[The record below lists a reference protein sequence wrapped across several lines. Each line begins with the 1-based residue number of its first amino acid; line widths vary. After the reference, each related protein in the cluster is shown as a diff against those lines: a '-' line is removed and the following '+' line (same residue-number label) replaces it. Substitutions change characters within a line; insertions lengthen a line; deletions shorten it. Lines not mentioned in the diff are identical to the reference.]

1 MIMAEAICCT
11 LVNCNCD
18 SFKPG
23 KLKRRQCENCK
34 HGWVAHALS
43 KLKVHHMYQ
52 SSQVEIVHSNVV
64 FDICSLMLYGTQAI
78 PIRLKILLDRL
89 FSVLKQEEV
98 IQILNALDW
107 TLQDY
112 IRGYV
117 LQDVAG
123 KVLDR
128 WAIMT
133 FEEEIATLQQFLR
146 FGETKSIVELMA
158 LQDKEGQAVLVPSTR
173 TNSDIRTFIERNTPR
188 TVANLSTSKVD
199 KLSGNSMHHF
209 ENFINSMAFML
220 PFQLLGSVP
229 APFLGSPTGTL
240 QQQHHHHQ
248 LHQQH
253 QQQQCCGSVEQQR
266 RDDHD
271 QDSLRRDSP
280 LSLSR
285 PPESSLLCS
294 SSVSFTGD
302 LDRCED
308 KPMDSLSTTTKI
320 EAEDFSMSDNCSDG
334 PSTPC
339 TPSMSSDVTQMS
351 PDGKLRSFDRNGSG
365 GGGISGG
372 GAGGSLKKGRVYCNA
387 CEKTFYDKGTL
398 KIHYNAVHLKIKH
411 KCTID
416 GCNMVFSSLR
426 SRNRHSA
433 NPNPRLHMPMNRNNR
448 DKDLRGSIS
457 GDENSEGEKREYGTP
472 IPVCS
477 AESHKSVSSYMVSH
491 IDSGSK
497 LHSSSF
503 PSMGQSG
510 ILFPN
515 LKTVQPVLP
524 FYRSLVTPAELANT
538 PGTLPSL
545 PLLSSS
551 VPVKPVS
558 APEHCMT
565 DPIPKKKSRKSS
577 MPIKIEKE
585 EVERIEQID
594 KGSSSEDDAPLQ
606 GRDRDECDSRRAE
619 RRMYIRPDGDE
630 REVMGAYNGKEKEQA
645 SPKHLLDQ
653 TVDRD
658 MIERNG
664 KDDGPRQ
671 NETEVMTRSPSPF
684 ENRLVD
690 NHCDNSLLYQEPNG
704 NEERED
710 REHANSLH
718 STDKLSDLKWD
729 EGGHR
734 LTNGASLQ
742 LLDRDKEGSDGCV
755 NDYGDSGLSH
765 LEPNADLPHHC
776 EICSKTFKDPYSV
789 KMHYQNVHLKEMH
802 MCTVDGCNA
811 AFPSRRS
818 RDRHSANMN
827 LHHKLLTKESFS
839 PASTLYLP
847 SSHCRDRDSVGLDY
861 SQDQRDRDLSHRD
874 PTSHTSVI
882 FRGHNRMGL
891 VFPMSKMSAAA
902 DNAMSLGETEGLG
915 GGAGEGGGGGEDGA
929 VLDLSTSSSAPPRG
943 NGSARS
949 SWDSDGAGSEEGEGV
964 EEGEEVLPMEDSDE
978 SCDGIGMGRSGG
990 EELPLGGERTLSSVV
1005 GGQVGVQGGGG
1016 GSPITCHIC
1025 QKVYSNKG
1033 TFRAHYK
1040 TVHLRLLHKCKVPGC
1055 DTSFSSV
1062 RSRNRHSQNPNLH
1075 RNLAVSSGA
1084 TMDQE

>member
-1 MIMAEAICCT
+1 MAEAICCT
-11 LVNCNCD
+11 LVNCSCD
-18 SFKPG
+18 NFKPG

-43 KLKVHHMYQ
+43 KLKVHQMYQ

-173 TNSDIRTFIERNTPR
+173 TSSDIRTFIERNTPR
-188 TVANLSTSKVD
+188 AAANLSASKAE
-199 KLSGNSMHHF
+199 KMSSSSMHHF

-229 APFLGSPTGTL
+229 TPILGSSTGPL
-240 QQQHHHHQ
+240 QQG
-248 LHQQH
+248 HQQH
-253 QQQQCCGSVEQQR
+253 PQQPCGVSAEHQKQEDMGR
-266 RDDHD
+266 K
-271 QDSLRRDSP
+271 SLRRDNPLP
-280 LSLSR
+280 LSNLS
-285 PPESSLLCS
+285 ESNLLSCS
-294 SSVSFTGD
+294 SISFTAD
-302 LDRCED
+302 LVRSEE
-308 KPMDSLSTTTKI
+308 KQLENLLINAKI
-320 EAEDFSMSDNCSDG
+320 EAEDFSTSDNYSDA

-351 PDGKLRSFDRNGSG
+351 PEGKVRSLGSSS
-365 GGGISGG
+365 GGISGN
-372 GAGGSLKKGRVYCNA
+372 GGSLKKGRVFCNA

-411 KCTID
+411 KCTIE

-448 DKDLRGSIS
+448 DKDLRGNSS
-457 GDENSEGEKREYGTP
+457 ADESSQGEKKPEPSNP
-472 IPVCS
+472 ISACS
-477 AESHKSVSSYMVSH
+477 ADSHKSVPSYMVSH
-491 IDSGSK
+491 ADNGPK

-503 PSMGQSG
+503 STIGQSG
-510 ILFPN
+510 ILFSN

-524 FYRSLVTPAELANT
+524 FYRSMVTPEELANT

-551 VPVKPVS
+551 VPVKPITGLE
-558 APEHCMT
+558 PCMT

-585 EVERIEQID
+585 IVPHDEQMD
-594 KGSSSEDDAPLQ
+594 NGSSSEDDVSLQ
-606 GRDRDECDSRRAE
+606 GRDKQMCSGSKAEELTCTKQSDELKEARTAYTGEDNEWSGTKRLMDQMLDKDVIKRESKDDDSRQHETGVITYSTSPNESRPTEYHYDNFPCLESNGSAE
-619 RRMYIRPDGDE
+619 RINR
-630 REVMGAYNGKEKEQA
+630 
-645 SPKHLLDQ
+645 
-653 TVDRD
+653 
-658 MIERNG
+658 
-664 KDDGPRQ
+664 
-671 NETEVMTRSPSPF
+671 
-684 ENRLVD
+684 ENRK
-690 NHCDNSLLYQEPNG
+690 SL
-704 NEERED
+704 
-710 REHANSLH
+710 
-718 STDKLSDLKWD
+718 STHDPILNLISD
-729 EGGHR
+729 EGDHR
-734 LTNGASLQ
+734 LNNGAGLHLTDRRGLDICADDNDFELLQ
-742 LLDRDKEGSDGCV
+742 LDTD
-755 NDYGDSGLSH
+755 
-765 LEPNADLPHHC
+765 ADLPQHC
-776 EICSKTFKDPYSV
+776 DLCSKTFKNPYCI
-789 KMHYQNVHLKEMH
+789 KLHYQNTHLKEMH

-818 RDRHSANMN
+818 RDRHSANLN
-827 LHHKLLTKESFS
+827 LHHKLLTKDSLRPPNSLYS
-839 PASTLYLP
+839 PP
-847 SSHCRDRDSVGLDY
+847 PHCRDKDSVGLGY
-861 SQDQRDRDLSHRD
+861 CQDQWDGDLPHQD
-874 PTSHTSVI
+874 PTSQKSVI
-882 FRGHNRMGL
+882 IRRFNRMGL
-891 VFPMSKMSAAA
+891 VFPMNKIPSAQDSTEA
-902 DNAMSLGETEGLG
+902 SPSEEIEGLEEG
-915 GGAGEGGGGGEDGA
+915 KAGNRDEGAI
-929 VLDLSTSSSAPPRG
+929 LDLSTSTPAQARNSSVQ
-943 NGSARS
+943 S
-949 SWDSDGAGSEEGEGV
+949 SWDSDGVGSEEGEV
-964 EEGEEVLPMEDSDE
+964 AEEEGEAHPMDDSDE
-978 SCDGIGMGRSGG
+978 SCDGLGVGRRESEDLALEGEKNLACCGG
-990 EELPLGGERTLSSVV
+990 GQNDLPGGV
-1005 GGQVGVQGGGG
+1005 GG
-1016 GSPITCHIC
+1016 SSITCHIC

-1075 RNLAVSSGA
+1075 RNLCAKAGTTV
-1084 TMDQE
+1084 DQG